1 MRAKDVFALVPVPSH
16 LVKHAYSRITLT
28 RFTTAYFVV
37 AFVHA
42 LLLSGFQLGS
52 HLSNKNADTTLSQI
66 MKVAEVKSDLI
77 PVITNQNGQ
86 DVLRLCNGIP
96 SSANDDRCQTIFVP
110 TTDASR
116 STNNNPNVS
125 DNRGSSAAS
134 ATQSR
139 ASQLNAGV
147 LQEAQ
152 ATRTLQE
159 DISALRTG
167 AISASVIST
176 SSIDTTTSL
185 EPTSSTSTST
195 LASVQIEVA
204 AAVTTTRSVDASK
217 AANETESASPIT
229 QPLPTIILD
238 PTSQTESSTRN
249 SAIEVSS
256 STTEGSSSVSDPVR
270 QTSESPS
277 STETVIRTPDLPQL
291 TISSAT
297 ETSST
302 ISSATSTS
310 DVTTPTSTIESET
323 FSTSTRLVLPTLETT
338 SVEST
343 SRLSLSTTSED
354 AQVNETTLS
363 ESTSRTR
370 PSLPTAVISTRSS
383 TKSAEETSTAS
394 TETAAEDISTSLP
407 TSSER
412 PSSSIS
418 SKISSSASSE
428 STESTKSTE
437 VTESSTSSNTKE
449 SSTSSKATES
459 STLSEQSTN
468 STSSSTSSSTS
479 AKATSTPSGV
489 GLRVLKRVDVS
500 PVANSTTGVI
510 AGLNVTMEGQ
520 GSTTYID
527 LRCAQSLSIVEEHLH
542 QSRAEDLVMLGYY
555 IWLFG
560 LGTVAILNESI
571 PHLSAALLSSA
582 LALVWSGVQISRTK
596 AFQQQFNTFIKD
608 GACNGTDLIS
618 SYWSERAKIEVP
630 SFVLNATCF
639 LLLAGF
645 GTKLLSVYR
654 RQTKK
659 TTGEDPLMKR
669 LYRAVLLL
677 SVIVQTSTF
686 LLLASLALWV
696 QQLFESPIA
705 SFSAGT
711 PVFKGVGLASVL
723 MVVPWFIIGWI
734 AIRREHKMLMIAFL
748 IMNVFFLGSW
758 TVVFSSDIYRLVFTK
773 WSFFAVITV
782 TSFGLLV
789 GSLIAGLL
797 CRLRFGQGLA
807 VQLAEKDQDEVD
819 TTPWEFSNTVEKA
832 WEPFADVR
840 QSQFTS
846 SDRQSTAFSYG
857 LRSPAPPVP
866 AMPAQV
872 SRFSR
877 FST

>member
-1 MRAKDVFALVPVPSH
+1 
-16 LVKHAYSRITLT
+16 
-28 RFTTAYFVV
+28 
-37 AFVHA
+37 
-42 LLLSGFQLGS
+42 
-52 HLSNKNADTTLSQI
+52 
-66 MKVAEVKSDLI
+66 
-77 PVITNQNGQ
+77 
-86 DVLRLCNGIP
+86 
-96 SSANDDRCQTIFVP
+96 
-110 TTDASR
+110 
-116 STNNNPNVS
+116 
-125 DNRGSSAAS
+125 
-134 ATQSR
+134 
-139 ASQLNAGV
+139 
-147 LQEAQ
+147 
-152 ATRTLQE
+152 
-159 DISALRTG
+159 
-167 AISASVIST
+167 
-176 SSIDTTTSL
+176 
-185 EPTSSTSTST
+185 
-195 LASVQIEVA
+195 
-204 AAVTTTRSVDASK
+204 
-217 AANETESASPIT
+217 
-229 QPLPTIILD
+229 
-238 PTSQTESSTRN
+238 
-249 SAIEVSS
+249 
-256 STTEGSSSVSDPVR
+256 
-270 QTSESPS
+270 
-277 STETVIRTPDLPQL
+277 
-291 TISSAT
+291 
-297 ETSST
+297 
-302 ISSATSTS
+302 
-310 DVTTPTSTIESET
+310 
-323 FSTSTRLVLPTLETT
+323 
-338 SVEST
+338 
-343 SRLSLSTTSED
+343 
-354 AQVNETTLS
+354 
-363 ESTSRTR
+363 
-370 PSLPTAVISTRSS
+370 
-383 TKSAEETSTAS
+383 
-394 TETAAEDISTSLP
+394 
-407 TSSER
+407 
-412 PSSSIS
+412 
-418 SKISSSASSE
+418 
-428 STESTKSTE
+428 
-437 VTESSTSSNTKE
+437 
-449 SSTSSKATES
+449 
-459 STLSEQSTN
+459 
-468 STSSSTSSSTS
+468 
-479 AKATSTPSGV
+479 
-489 GLRVLKRVDVS
+489 
-500 PVANSTTGVI
+500 
-510 AGLNVTMEGQ
+510 
-520 GSTTYID
+520 
-527 LRCAQSLSIVEEHLH
+527 
-542 QSRAEDLVMLGYY
+542 MLGYY